1 MSLFRCRIIAPRK
14 PSGNSQD
21 GAHNSLVCTIEDCNQ
36 GEKPKSELN
45 PGYFLL
51 HYVLGRAYAQKKMY
65 ARAIRIL
72 EEAVDSHPDDLV
84 LVMGLGHTY
93 AVSGRKAKELE
104 VLQDLKEQRKKRY
117 IPAIYIA
124 AIHAGLRDKMQA
136 FAWIEEC
143 FQERSDGMTYLYVE
157 RLFDSLRSDPCFGDF
172 IRRAGITS

>member
-1 MSLFRCRIIAPRK
+1 VSLFCCRIIAPRK
-14 PSGNSQD
+14 PSGNSQE

-51 HYVLGRAYAQKKMY
+51 HYVLGRAYAHKKMY

-72 EEAVDSHPDDLV
+72 EEAVDSHPGNLV

-93 AVSGRKAKELE
+93 AVSGCKAKALK

-124 AIHAGLRDKMQA
+124 AIYAGLRVKKQA

-143 FQERSDGMTYLYVE
+143 FQERSDGMSDLYVE
-157 RLFDSLRSDPCFGDF
+157 RLFDSLRSDPRFGDF
-172 IRRAGITS
+172 IRRAGITN